1 MSNNNQYDI
10 DKDLR
15 YLTLLSH
22 SFPNVAEASTE
33 IINLQAI
40 LNLPKGTEHFLAD
53 LHGEF
58 AAFQHVL
65 KNASGNIKRKVNEI
79 FGNEIRDAIKRDL
92 CTLIYYPEQKLEV
105 VKSEEEDIDEWYS
118 VMIYRLV
125 RVCRDVSSKY
135 TRSKVRKALPADFA
149 YVIEELLHER
159 TDDHDKAAYVE
170 SIIESI
176 VSTGRSDDFI
186 IAICH
191 VIQRLVID
199 KLHILGDIFDRGPG
213 AHLILD
219 MLKGYK
225 DWDIQWGNHDI
236 LWMGAAAGNDACIC
250 NVIRL
255 SLRYAN
261 LATIEEGYGINLV
274 PLATF
279 AMETYK
285 DDPARYS
292 FRKRVAVQ
300 RKWMPRVHGLRHRC
314 IRPLPCFSS
323 RWKPSSSTNI
333 PNGECSTDACWRIL
347 ISRKSLCHGWQG
359 I

>member
-199 KLHILGDIFDRGPG
+199 KLHILGDIFDRGRVHISFSTCSKAIKTGISNG
-213 AHLILD
+213 ATTTFYGWVLPQVTTHVSATSFASLSAMPISLPSR
-219 MLKGYK
+219 KATASTSCH
-225 DWDIQWGNHDI
+225 WPHSQW
-236 LWMGAAAGNDACIC
+236 
-250 NVIRL
+250 RPT
-255 SLRYAN
+255 R
-261 LATIEEGYGINLV
+261 T
-274 PLATF
+274 T
-279 AMETYK
+279 
-285 DDPARYS
+285 PARYS
-292 FRKRVAVQ
+292 FRKQVAVQ
-300 RKWMPRVHGLRHRC
+300 RKWMPRVHG
-314 IRPLPCFSS
+314 
-323 RWKPSSSTNI
+323 
-333 PNGECSTDACWRIL
+333 
-347 ISRKSLCHGWQG
+347 
-359 I
+359 